1 MDPFFSI
8 LRKKLRSLV
17 YLITPTTNPDVWFS
31 GDMWFHLLSLRSLE
45 LGPEIT
51 ARDRKI
57 LGHSRRAREWAL
69 GSLLWFTW
77 RMRMKEVHSQSM
89 IFSPHDKDF
98 QTALTTYMDEYK
110 PSLKELKY
118 AYKDRPVRPD
128 LVPPVPETVECSAG
142 GTSC

>member
-1 MDPFFSI
+1 MDPFYSI

-17 YLITPTTNPDVWFS
+17 YLVTPTTNPDVWFS

-51 ARDRKI
+51 GRDRKI
-57 LGHSRRAREWAL
+57 LGHSRRAREWAI

-89 IFSPHDKDF
+89 TFSPHDKDF
-98 QTALTTYMDEYK
+98 QLALTTYMDEYK
-110 PSLKELKY
+110 PSLKELRY
-118 AYKDRPVRPD
+118 TSRDRPVRPD
-128 LVPPVPETVECSAG
+128 ISSPIPVPVECSAG
-142 GTSC
+142 GTSR